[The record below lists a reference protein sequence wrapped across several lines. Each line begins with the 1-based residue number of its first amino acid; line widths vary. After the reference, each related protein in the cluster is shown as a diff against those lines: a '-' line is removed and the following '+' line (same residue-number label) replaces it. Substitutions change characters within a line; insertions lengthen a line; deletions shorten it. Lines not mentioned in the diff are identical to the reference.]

1 MALGSSVVN
10 EITLQLLCKLLE
22 LPESDT
28 TVSELRTTSDIELL
42 LDFILHVRVGFT
54 WLARSHLILYNVRYS
69 VTVT

>member
-1 MALGSSVVN
+1 MVN

-42 LDFILHVRVGFT
+42 LDLILHVCEFHSAWSFT
-54 WLARSHLILYNVRYS
+54 SDIV
-69 VTVT
+69 